1 MKQISYLFLVLLA
14 VVGQLSVG
22 CGDDDELRF
31 TRDEIVEGDIQT
43 GRQVALEANTLNVYT
58 TEEGSVNVQGA
69 SGTVSALSTDEQI
82 ATVRRVNEGRPMV
95 VVRGVKE
102 GKVRIS
108 VRSEERRVGKECRS
122 RWWPYH

>member
-14 VVGQLSVG
+14 VVGQLSAG

-82 ATVRRVNEGRPMV
+82 ATVRCVNEGRPMV

-108 VRSEERRVGKECRS
+108 VTEDRKSTRLNS
-122 RWWPYH
+122 SHA